1 MEQIKG
7 RSKFL
12 RKDAVEIKF
21 DDEKFIVVPQAA
33 VLVLVRDIA

>member
-12 RKDAVEIKF
+12 RKDSVEIKF

-33 VLVLVRDIA
+33 ILVLVRDIA